1 MRAIGYARVS
11 TDKQADS
18 GVSLEA
24 QQEKIRAMAVV
35 QGAVMLDLI
44 VDAGES
50 AKTLDR
56 PGMER
61 LLALVD
67 ARKVDTV
74 IVAKLDRLTRS
85 VKDLALL
92 LERFT
97 RRDVALVSVAE
108 SLDTSTAAG
117 RLVLN
122 IMVSVSQW
130 EREAIGERTRDAMAH
145 MKATRQAY
153 SPTPYGFKRK
163 GDALAAA
170 RDEMGTVQQIRNW
183 HKAGWTLRKI
193 ADELNRLGV
202 ATKSGGAQWY
212 ASTVRRIAT
221 NTLYMVAA

>member
-1 MRAIGYARVS
+1 MVAIGYVRVS
-11 TDKQADS
+11 TDKQANS

-24 QQEKIRAMAVV
+24 QQEKIQAMAVV
-35 QGAVMLDLI
+35 QGSTLLDMI

-56 PGMER
+56 PGMAR

-67 ARKVDTV
+67 ARKVDAV
-74 IVAKLDRLTRS
+74 IIAKLDRITRS
-85 VKDLALL
+85 VKDLAEL

-97 RRDVALVSVAE
+97 RRGVALVSVAE

-153 SPTPYGFKRK
+153 SPTPYGFERN
-163 GDALAAA
+163 GDTLAAA
-170 RDEMGTVQQIRNW
+170 GDEMGRVQQIRQW
-183 HKAGWTLRKI
+183 HRDGWTLRKI

-202 ATKSGGAQWY
+202 ATKNGGARWY
-212 ASTVRRIAT
+212 ASTVRRIVT
-221 NTLYMVAA
+221 NRLYMVAA

>member
-35 QGAVMLDLI
+35 QGAALQDLI

-74 IVAKLDRLTRS
+74 IIAKLDRLTRS

-92 LERFT
+92 LEHFT
-97 RRDVALVSVAE
+97 RRGVALVSVAE
-108 SLDTSTAAG
+108 SLDTNTAAG

-153 SPTPYGFKRK
+153 SPTPYGFERNGNKL
-163 GDALAAA
+163 DTAD
-170 RDEMGTVQQIRNW
+170 DEQGTVQQIRQW
-183 HKAGWTLRKI
+183 HSAGWTLRKI

-202 ATKSGGAQWY
+202 ATKNGGAAWY
-212 ASTVRRIAT
+212 ASTVRRIVT
-221 NTLYMVAA
+221 NKLYMVAA